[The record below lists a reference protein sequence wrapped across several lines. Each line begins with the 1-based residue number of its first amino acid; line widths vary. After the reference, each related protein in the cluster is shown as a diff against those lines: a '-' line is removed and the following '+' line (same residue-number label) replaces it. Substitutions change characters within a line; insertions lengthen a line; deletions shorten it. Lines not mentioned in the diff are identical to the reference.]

1 MAFGIDALWY
11 QGRYPL
17 LRGLLTPLAR
27 LFQLISSLRR
37 ACYQQGLAEV
47 YQASC
52 PVIIVGN
59 ISVGGTGKTPLVV
72 WLVDYLRQAGFKPG
86 VISRGYGG
94 KADYW
99 PQLVGAD
106 SDAAVV
112 GDEALL
118 IAQRVACPVAVGP
131 VRADSVRY
139 LLQHHACTVI
149 ISDDGLQHYALART
163 IEIAVV
169 DGYRRFGNGLCLPA
183 GPLRE
188 PPERLQQVDFVV
200 CNGEHPQANEY
211 VMAIQGGMAVNL
223 LTDEQRSLRQFRG
236 QSLLALAG
244 IGNPD
249 RFFRHLLSF
258 GLQFERRILAD
269 HHNFIAEDID
279 YKGDASIL
287 MTEKDA
293 VKCRTFADAR
303 HWYVPVQAEIDLGPP
318 LLKLLENQCDK

>member
-1 MAFGIDALWY
+1 MVNALWY

-17 LRGLLTPLAR
+17 LRRLLTPLAG
-27 LFQLISSLRR
+27 LFRWVTGVRR
-37 ACYQQGLAEV
+37 YCYQVGIVRV
-47 YQASC
+47 YHAPC
-52 PVIIVGN
+52 PLIVVGN

-94 KADYW
+94 KADHW
-99 PQLVGAD
+99 PQPVKAD

-112 GDEALL
+112 GDESLL
-118 IAQRVACPVAVGP
+118 IAQRAACPVVVGP

-139 LLQHHACTVI
+139 LLQHNDCTVI

-169 DGYRRFGNGLCLPA
+169 DGERRYGNGLCLPA

-188 PPERLQQVDFVV
+188 PPERLQQVDFIV
-200 CNGEHPQANEY
+200 CNGEQAKVGEY
-211 VMAIQGGMAVNL
+211 VMTLQGTMAVNL
-223 LTDEQRSLRQFRG
+223 LTDEQRPLEQFRD
-236 QSLLALAG
+236 QTMLALAG

-258 GLQFERRILAD
+258 GLQFDRRILAD
-269 HHNFIAEDID
+269 HHDFIVEDID
-279 YKGDASIL
+279 YKEDASIL

-293 VKCRTFADAR
+293 VKCRYFADAR
-303 HWYVPVQAEIDLGPP
+303 HWYVPVQAEIDLGSP
-318 LLKLLENQCDK
+318 LLKLLENKCDK